1 MSKLLRRLQR
11 GILSRE
17 AAEVVGFALLAG
29 GFYEAFGLAAGLWAA
44 GGSVVILAT
53 LGGRP

>member
-1 MSKLLRRLQR
+1 MSKLLRRLKR